1 MNYSNYLSK
10 NTCAIFLFHGVIKK
24 KDDDKILNCIKKH
37 ITEKKFYS
45 IIEKLSKK
53 GNSIS
58 LDDFLYFKK
67 NKKKLPPNSYI
78 ITFDDGFYNNLSI
91 AIPILEKFNNKA
103 IFYLTTNFIKK
114 NYMSWTDRIDYAV
127 KKTREGS
134 FLINKKKLS
143 FKNNTKDKI
152 NFLLSIRKIAKSN
165 LSINSNKLADKI
177 QKKFI
182 KKIVKKSNLPIY
194 KKLNW
199 KNINKILKNENFTI
213 GCHTRDHEIL
223 SKLDNYNLSREITE
237 SLSDIKKNCKITV
250 KHYAYPDGHK
260 LSFNSKVI
268 KVLKNNKIISSPTA
282 INGINFINADPFKLK
297 RIFVS

>member
-1 MNYSNYLSK
+1 
-10 NTCAIFLFHGVIKK
+10 
-24 KDDDKILNCIKKH
+24 
-37 ITEKKFYS
+37 
-45 IIEKLSKK
+45 
-53 GNSIS
+53 
-58 LDDFLYFKK
+58 
-67 NKKKLPPNSYI
+67 
-78 ITFDDGFYNNLSI
+78 
-91 AIPILEKFNNKA
+91 
-103 IFYLTTNFIKK
+103 
-114 NYMSWTDRIDYAV
+114 MSWTDRIDYAV
-127 KKTREGS
+127 KTREGS

-223 SKLDNYNLSREITE
+223 SKLDNYNLSREIRE
-237 SLSDIKKNCKITV
+237 SLSDIKKIV
-250 KHYAYPDGHK
+250 K
-260 LSFNSKVI
+260 LQLNIMLTQMVTNL
-268 KVLKNNKIISSPTA
+268 VLIVK
-282 INGINFINADPFKLK
+282 
-297 RIFVS
+297 